1 MEDRLAD
8 RMVDRSEGRLVDPSM
23 ADRSEGRLV
32 DPSMADLWKVASA
45 QAEA

>member
-1 MEDRLAD
+1 MEDHSEG
-8 RMVDRSEGRLVDPSM
+8 RMVDRTVDRM
-23 ADRSEGRLV
+23 EDHSEGRLV